1 MRTLSLILGGLFL
14 VGCQEYEIHG
24 DPDVY
29 GEPNPPDLSTPV
41 VTDRVVQVTVP
52 SVDVLFVIDNSG
64 SMIEEQDALKASFA
78 KFMNYFMGSGLD
90 WHVGVVST
98 DMVDNSHRGR
108 LREADGV
115 RYLDSSSATPVETF
129 KKMASMGT
137 DGSWDEKGRAAAWA
151 ALVLLNDSYNAGFY
165 RDEANL
171 SIVVI
176 SDEDDVSGTTPVSKA
191 EFISWLQTHKSR
203 EGMTSFSS
211 IVGDVPSGCTGPG
224 GDAYPGREY
233 VDTTNAVGGIFH
245 SICDA
250 NWDSVLAELGMQ
262 AAGLKREFYLSEVPV
277 EDTIDVWV
285 DVDGEE
291 HYFTAG
297 SDYTYS
303 RSRNSITFSE
313 YVPPELAEVYIEYEI
328 LAAWQPPEDGGG
340 DTGE

>member
-1 MRTLSLILGGLFL
+1 MRTISLLLGGLFL
-14 VGCQEYEIHG
+14 VACQEYEFHA
-24 DPDVY
+24 DPDIY

-64 SMIEEQDALKASFA
+64 SMIEEQTALKDSFP
-78 KFMNYFMGSGLD
+78 KFINYFVGSGLD

-98 DMVDNSHRGR
+98 DMVSNSHRGR

-115 RYLDSSSATPVETF
+115 RYLDGSSPTPVDTF
-129 KKMASMGT
+129 KKMAGMGT
-137 DGSWDEKGRAAAWA
+137 NGSYDEKGRAAAWA
-151 ALVLLNDSYNAGFY
+151 ALVLLKDSYNAGFY
-165 RDEANL
+165 RYEANL

-176 SDEDDVSGTTPVSKA
+176 SDEDDVSGDSPVSQS
-191 EFISWLQTHKSR
+191 EFISWLKTHKAR
-203 EGMTSFSS
+203 EGMTTFSS
-211 IVGDVPSGCTGPG
+211 IVGDVPNGCSGPG
-224 GDAYPGREY
+224 GDAYPGRQY
-233 VDTTNAVGGIFH
+233 VQTTAAVGGIFH

-277 EDTIDVWV
+277 EETIDVWV

-291 HYFTAG
+291 RSFTAG
-297 SDYTYS
+297 SDWTYS
-303 RSRNSITFSE
+303 RSRNSVTFNE
-313 YVPPELAEVYIEYEI
+313 YVPPELAEVFIEYEI
-328 LAAWQPPEDGGG
+328 LAAWQPPVDEGQ